1 MNPSHDTI
9 RDIRCTDLRFSRSPD
24 TLKKNLCT
32 PTSRFKH
39 DPHSQD
45 AQWFGPVALT
55 LVEVET
61 AGGLVGHGTIGGFTS
76 SGTDIVETYLKP
88 LAIGHGVFDTEL
100 LWDKLH
106 RSTVR
111 FGRRGVALAA
121 LSAVDIACW
130 DLKGKILGQPVYN
143 LLGGKT
149 KERVTAYC
157 SRLYA
162 LEDLDALAE
171 EARGYVRQGF
181 RVLKQR
187 FGFSPV
193 DGVEGMKRNVELIRT
208 VREAVGDDIELAADA
223 YMGWDFNYA
232 VEMEKRL
239 RPYRLAWIEE
249 PFLPDDLRSYV
260 NLRAKSH
267 TLISCGEHEYTKQG
281 FQHLIEIGAAD
292 ILQPDTNRVGGITE
306 MKKICA
312 LAETA
317 GLHIYP
323 HSNEAHNFHVI
334 LSQPNCPLVEY
345 FPNVE
350 PDTGNEL
357 FWKVFTGEP
366 EAVDGCLAPNGKPGL
381 GIEVNH
387 EAVEKLKWDG
397 K

>member
-1 MNPSHDTI
+1 MSNDLI
-9 RDIRCTDLRFSRSPD
+9 KDIRTADLKFSRVPD
-24 TLKKNLCT
+24 TLKRNLCT

-39 DPHSQD
+39 DARSLD

-61 AGGLVGHGTIGGFTS
+61 DGGQVGYGTIGGFTS
-76 SGTDIVETYLKP
+76 AGTEIIQTYLKP
-88 LAIGHGVFDTEL
+88 LALGHSVFETEL
-100 LWDKLH
+100 LWDKLY
-106 RSTVR
+106 RATVR
-111 FGRRGVALAA
+111 YGRRGVPLSA
-121 LSAVDIACW
+121 LSAIDIACW
-130 DLKGKILGQPVYN
+130 DLKGKLLNQPVYN
-143 LLGGKT
+143 LLGGKIRD
-149 KERVTAYC
+149 RVPAYC

-162 LEDLDALAE
+162 LEDLDLLAE
-171 EARGYVRQGF
+171 EARLYVKQGF

-193 DGVEGMKRNVELIRT
+193 DGIEGINRNVALIRT
-208 VREAVGDDIELAADA
+208 VRDAVGDDIELAADA
-223 YMGWDFNYA
+223 YMGWDYGYA
-232 VEMEKRL
+232 MEMERRL

-249 PFLPDDLRSYV
+249 PFLPDDFASYV
-260 NLRAKSH
+260 KLRAKSQ

-292 ILQPDTNRVGGITE
+292 ILQPDANRVGGITE

-312 LAETA
+312 LAEAA
-317 GLHIYP
+317 GLPIYP

-366 EAVDGCLAPNGKPGL
+366 TAVNGHLAATNKSGL
-381 GIEVNH
+381 GIELDRAAI
-387 EAVEKLKWDG
+387 EELRWKK
-397 K
+397 

>member
-1 MNPSHDTI
+1 MSNDLIKEI
-9 RDIRCTDLRFSRSPD
+9 RTTDLKFSRVPD
-24 TLKKNLCT
+24 TLKRNLCT
-32 PTSRFKH
+32 PTSRFKN
-39 DPHSQD
+39 DARSRD

-61 AGGLVGHGTIGGFTS
+61 AGGQVGYGTIGGFTAA
-76 SGTDIVETYLKP
+76 GTEIVATYLKP
-88 LAIGHGVFDTEL
+88 LALGCSVFETEL
-100 LWDKLH
+100 LWDKLY
-106 RSTVR
+106 RATVR
-111 FGRRGVALAA
+111 YGRRGVAVSA
-121 LSAVDIACW
+121 LSAIDIACW
-130 DLKGKILGQPVYN
+130 DLKGKLLNQPVYN

-149 KERVTAYC
+149 SDRVPAYC

-171 EARGYVRQGF
+171 EARGYVKQGF

-193 DGVEGMKRNVELIRT
+193 DGVEGMNRNVALVRA
-208 VREAVGDDIELAADA
+208 VREAVGDDIEIAADA
-223 YMGWDFNYA
+223 YMGWDYGYA
-232 VEMEKRL
+232 VEMERRL

-249 PFLPDDLRSYV
+249 PFLPDDFASYV
-260 NLRAKSH
+260 KLCAKSQ

-292 ILQPDTNRVGGITE
+292 ILQPDANRVGGITE
-306 MKKICA
+306 MKKVCA
-312 LAETA
+312 LAEAA
-317 GLHIYP
+317 GLPIYP

-334 LSQPNCPLVEY
+334 LSQTNCPLVEY

-366 EAVDGCLAPNGKPGL
+366 TAVDGHLAASTKPGL
-381 GIEVNH
+381 GIELNRDAI
-387 EAVEKLKWDG
+387 EQLRWKP
-397 K
+397 

>member
-1 MNPSHDTI
+1 MSPDIIKN
-9 RDIRCTDLRFSRSPD
+9 IRCTDLQFSRRPD
-24 TLKKNLCT
+24 TLKKYLCT

-39 DPHSQD
+39 DPRAHN

-61 AGGLVGHGTIGGFTS
+61 AGGEIGHGTIGGFTS

-88 LAIGHGVFDTEL
+88 LAVGHSVYETEW
-100 LWDKLH
+100 LWDKLY
-106 RSTVR
+106 RATVR
-111 FGRRGVALAA
+111 FGRRGVALSA
-121 LSAVDIACW
+121 LSAIDIACW
-130 DLKGKILGQPVYN
+130 DLKGKLLKQPVYN
-143 LLGGKT
+143 LLGGKVRD
-149 KERVTAYC
+149 RVPAYC

-162 LEDLDALAE
+162 LENLDTLAE
-171 EARGYVRQGF
+171 EARGYVKQGF

-193 DGVEGMKRNVELIRT
+193 DGVEGMQRNVALIRT

-223 YMGWDFNYA
+223 YMGWDYNYA
-232 VEMEKRL
+232 VEMERRL
-239 RPYRLAWIEE
+239 RPYRLAWLEE
-249 PFLPDDLRSYV
+249 PFLPDDLQSYV
-260 NLRAKSH
+260 KLRAKSQ
-267 TLISCGEHEYTKQG
+267 TLISCGEHESTKQG
-281 FQHLIEIGAAD
+281 FRHLIDIGAAD
-292 ILQPDTNRVGGITE
+292 ILQPDANRVGGITE

-312 LAETA
+312 LAEAA
-317 GLHIYP
+317 GLPVYP

-366 EAVDGCLAPNGKPGL
+366 TAVDGHLTPTNTPGL
-381 GIEVNH
+381 GIGVNRA
-387 EAVEKLKWDG
+387 AVKKLKRG
-397 K
+397 R